1 MRFAS
6 QILSGQHFTSS
17 FSVSLPAAVPTR
29 LLMAHHSPPALGTYT
44 GCGWSILYSGH
55 VGVEDRTLE
64 TVGVDM

>member
-1 MRFAS
+1 MPFAS

-29 LLMAHHSPPALGTYT
+29 LLMEHHSPPALGTYA

-55 VGVEDRTLE
+55 VGVEDRNLE
-64 TVGVDM
+64 TV